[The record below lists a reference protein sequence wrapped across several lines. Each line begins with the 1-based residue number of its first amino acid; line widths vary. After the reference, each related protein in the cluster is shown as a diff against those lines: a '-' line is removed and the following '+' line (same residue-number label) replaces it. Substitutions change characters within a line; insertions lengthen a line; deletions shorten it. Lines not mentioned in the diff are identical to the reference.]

1 MPSVTPRSSPPP
13 GETLARMSRTLFR
26 GMPAAASLEALIADA
41 QREWLACHGRAA
53 RRVRCALVL
62 SFWRATL
69 AEAGRLLLLPDRH
82 VIRLA
87 VEYVALSFAFGL
99 GMQLLLHADAPAT
112 VLIHNV
118 TQLFVILSGPAASL
132 FQPSNVA
139 RRLPP
144 TTPRGWW
151 PFGQFLILC
160 LTALAIWLVLTDG
173 SFAWFLAAIGYAS
186 VGVVISSLTNFRAAT
201 RPER

>member
-1 MPSVTPRSSPPP
+1 V
-13 GETLARMSRTLFR
+13 
-26 GMPAAASLEALIADA
+26 
-41 QREWLACHGRAA
+41 
-53 RRVRCALVL
+53 

-87 VEYVALSFAFGL
+87 LEFVAVSFAGGL
-99 GMQLLLHADAPAT
+99 GMELLFQADAPAP
-112 VLIHNV
+112 VFIHN
-118 TQLFVILSGPAASL
+118 TTLLFVILSGPAAFL
-132 FQPSNVA
+132 FHPSNVA

-160 LTALAIWLVLTDG
+160 LTALAIWLVLSDG

-186 VGVVISSLTNFRAAT
+186 GGVVIAYLTNFRAAT

>member
-1 MPSVTPRSSPPP
+1 MA
-13 GETLARMSRTLFR
+13 GETLARIARTLFR

-41 QREWLACHGRAA
+41 QHEWLACHGRAA
-53 RRVRCALVL
+53 RRVRCALVV

-87 VEYVALSFAFGL
+87 VEYAAFTFSLGL
-99 GMQLLLHADAPAT
+99 GMQLLFDADAPAP
-112 VLIHNV
+112 VFIHNT
-118 TQLFVILSGPAASL
+118 TQLLVILSGPAAAL
-132 FQPSNVA
+132 FRPSNVA

-160 LTALAIWLVLTDG
+160 LTALALWLLLTHG
-173 SFAWFLAAIGYAS
+173 SFAWFLTAIGYAT
-186 VGVVISSLTNFRAAT
+186 GGFVISALAKSQMAT

>member
-1 MPSVTPRSSPPP
+1 M
-13 GETLARMSRTLFR
+13 ARMPR
-26 GMPAAASLEALIADA
+26 
-41 QREWLACHGRAA
+41 RAA
-53 RRVRCALVL
+53 RRVRGALVV

-69 AEAGRLLLLPDRH
+69 AEAVRLLLLPDRH

-87 VEYVALSFAFGL
+87 VEYVAFSFALGL
-99 GMQLLLHADAPAT
+99 GMQVLFHADAPAP
-112 VLIHNV
+112 VFIHNI

-132 FQPSNVA
+132 FHPSNVA

-160 LTALAIWLVLTDG
+160 LTALAIWLVLTVG
-173 SFAWFLAAIGYAS
+173 SVAWFLAAIGYAS
-186 VGVVISSLTNFRAAT
+186 AGVVISYLTNFRAAT